1 MMAPENAV
9 ILAFLVCVGGT
20 VATLITGGN
29 KRVAGWLSFLTTC
42 IASLLAWYAAAQV
55 LLHGPGRAVTFWTLP
70 QFGFALR
77 IYVDGLSAIF
87 LILIAT
93 IAVPAALYSVEYM
106 THYTDYGVRRYYPNF
121 LLFVAAMYGI
131 VTTTDTM
138 FFFFVFWQLMT
149 LTSYSLVRFERRKPE
164 NVRAANK
171 YLGMMQLACGLTMLG
186 AFFLAQGS
194 VTVGNETLMRY
205 DFDSISHYLPELFK
219 AKSGWLT
226 AAFALFLV
234 GFGIKVGMWPFGQV
248 WLPDAHPA
256 APSPVSALLSGVMI
270 KTGVYGLMRYFLW
283 MVPLGMTKDYP
294 SERWGLIIVI
304 LGTIT
309 LFVGTGQAL
318 KQEQTKRLLAFHSIG
333 QVGYIL
339 LGLGASLVLLR
350 SAGLV
355 VASLAFYGAVFHTLN
370 HGLFKSLLF
379 LNAGSLLY
387 RTNTQDL
394 NQLGGMMKYM
404 PLTAVTALIASFSI
418 SGVPLFNG
426 FASKWSI
433 YAATIQGGAYA
444 GYLPICAVIAILTS
458 ALTLAS
464 FIKFFGASFL
474 SRTSA
479 LVAQAAT
486 KLPSLEVGWLMR
498 APQVFLAICCL
509 GLGLA
514 PVVACKLI
522 ELALKSSR
530 QGLGSMLADAAPVAG
545 GVWSGLAGFQGSVLL
560 APLVV
565 GVVLAFM
572 CLLAWCLGRLG
583 GSTRKAAVPWLCGY
597 AQPMDSQRY
606 HAHHFYGELKRYLK
620 LLGGEP
626 RLKQAPPDPLKPA
639 IPK

>member
-1 MMAPENAV
+1 MMVPENAV
-9 ILAFLVCVGGT
+9 ILSFLVGVGGAL
-20 VATLITGGN
+20 ATLIAGGN
-29 KRVAGWLSFLTTC
+29 KRVAGWIAFFATC
-42 IASLLAWYAAAQV
+42 AASLLAWYAAAQV
-55 LLHGPGRAVTFWTLP
+55 LLRGPGQAVTFWTLP

-93 IAVPAALYSVEYM
+93 IAVPAALYSIEYM
-106 THYTDYGVRRYYPNF
+106 DHYRDYTVRRYYPNF
-121 LLFVAAMYGI
+121 LLFIVAMYGI

-149 LTSYSLVRFERRKPE
+149 LTSYGLVRFENRKPE
-164 NVRAANK
+164 NLRAANK

-186 AFFLAQGS
+186 AFLLAKGA

-205 DFDSISHYLPELFK
+205 DFESISHFLPDLFRE
-219 AKSGWLT
+219 KSGWLT

-234 GFGIKVGMWPFGQV
+234 GFGIKVGMWPFGQI

-294 SERWGLIIVI
+294 SERWGLLIAV
-304 LGTIT
+304 LGVIT
-309 LFVGTGQAL
+309 LFVGTAQAL
-318 KQEQTKRLLAFHSIG
+318 KQEQTKRILAFSSIG

-339 LGLGASLVLLR
+339 LGLGACLILLR
-350 SAGLV
+350 TNGIA
-355 VASLAFYGAVFHTLN
+355 VASLAFYGAIFHTLN

-387 RTNTQDL
+387 RTGTQDL
-394 NQLGGMMKYM
+394 NKLGGLMKYM
-404 PLTAVTALIASFSI
+404 PFTGLAALVACFSI

-433 YAATIQGGAYA
+433 YAATIQGGAFA
-444 GYLPICAVIAILTS
+444 RYLPLFAVVAILTS
-458 ALTLAS
+458 ALTLAV

-479 LVAQAAT
+479 LVAEKGT
-486 KLPSLEVGWLMR
+486 RRPSLEVGWLMR
-498 APQVFLAICCL
+498 VPQLFLAGCCL
-509 GLGLA
+509 TLGLA
-514 PVVACKLI
+514 PVLAYRLI
-522 ELALKSSR
+522 EAALRTSR
-530 QGLGSMLADAAPVAG
+530 QGLGSLLADAPPLA
-545 GVWSGLAGFQGSVLL
+545 SGQWNGLVGFQGSALL
-560 APLVV
+560 APLTV
-565 GVVLAFM
+565 GAVLVLMF
-572 CLLAWCLGRLG
+572 LLAYGLSRIG
-583 GSTRKAAVPWLCGY
+583 GAQRKAAVPWLCGY
-597 AQPMDSQRY
+597 AGPADNQRY
-606 HAHHFYGELKRYLK
+606 QSHHFYGELKRYLK
-620 LLGGEP
+620 PVGGEP
-626 RLKQAPPDPLKPA
+626 RPSPAPGPVKSI